1 MCIFRALIYDSIFF
15 SIFKQKILL
24 CFVNIKHQDKKVE
37 LKNYFYIIK
46 KKVKKKKVRN
56 SEFMN
61 LDLFKINQRN
71 SFQQFSEKCWFSLKY
86 VIREKTDTCE

>member
-46 KKVKKKKVRN
+46 KKVKKKSKK
-56 SEFMN
+56 F
-61 LDLFKINQRN
+61 
-71 SFQQFSEKCWFSLKY
+71 
-86 VIREKTDTCE
+86 